1 MRQNIKI
8 ALAGNP
14 NSGKTSLFNTLTGL
28 NQKVG
33 NFPGVTVD
41 KKIGECNLDTQH
53 KALII
58 DIPGVYGLY
67 PRSEDEYV
75 AHSVIVQPQHENNPE
90 VFVVLVDATSLKR
103 NLLLATQIIDLQKPT
118 IIALSMVDL
127 ADQKGIK
134 IDTKALSLQLDV
146 PVVTINPRNN
156 EGIDALKSAIVKV
169 YQNQQIPK
177 PVNTTAY
184 LNVESSHTIAKHTQ
198 INVPYTQLHLALYAD
213 RSTLMDDATKIVLQ
227 NILTAE
233 GKTITTIQAADITA
247 RYKKIDQVLQQSV
260 DSSSKNAK
268 AGTTYKWD
276 KILLH
281 PVLGYVLMFVIMLV
295 VFQALFALASY
306 PMDWIDGMMSGLQ
319 DWATGALPSTWWADL
334 ITNGIIAGLGGVIIF
349 VPQIAILF
357 FLITILEE
365 TGYMSRISFLTDK
378 IMQKVGMNG
387 RSVMPLVSGMA
398 CAIPAVMAARTI
410 TNPKERLLTIL
421 VTPLMSCSARL
432 PVYTLLIAMIVPD
445 EMVLGVFNMQGLV
458 MMGMYVLGILMSL
471 IVSYVLNKVIKSDA
485 KSIYMMELP
494 MYRWPR
500 WKNAFITMYEK
511 AKIFV
516 LDAGKI
522 IIILSIVL
530 WFMSNYGPTGRFD
543 GIEDK
548 YAQIENAQT
557 EGLTTKQEE
566 DKANELL
573 ANSYAGILGHAIEPV
588 IKPLGYD
595 WKIGIALISSFAAR
609 EVFVGTMAT
618 LYSVGEEVE
627 EDDLPLREK
636 MQQATD
642 DQGNKIYTTA
652 TGVSLLMFY
661 AFAMQCI
668 STIAIVRRETNS
680 WKWTI
685 IQVVLYTAI
694 AYVTAFAAYNIFQ

>member
-1 MRQNIKI
+1 MRHNIKI

-14 NSGKTSLFNTLTGL
+14 NSGKTSLFNILTGL

-41 KKIGECNLDTQH
+41 KKIGECQLNEH
-53 KALII
+53 FNGLII
-58 DIPGVYGLY
+58 DIPGIYGLY

-75 AHSVIVQPQHENNPE
+75 AHNVIIQPEHENNPE
-90 VFVVLVDATSLKR
+90 VFVVLVDATNLKR
-103 NLLLATQIIDLQKPT
+103 NLLLASQILDLQKPT
-118 IIALSMVDL
+118 VIALSMMDL
-127 ADQKGIK
+127 AEQKGIN
-134 IDTKALSLQLDV
+134 IDIDLLSEQLNA
-146 PVVTINPRNN
+146 PVIVINPRTDF
-156 EGIDALKSAIVKV
+156 GIDELKAAIVSV
-169 YQNQQIPK
+169 YQTKKIPYK
-177 PVNTTAY
+177 FSTENFLSNTANEAIANIT
-184 LNVESSHTIAKHTQ
+184 NVHE
-198 INVPYTQLHLALYAD
+198 PYTQLHIALYAQK
-213 RSTLMDDATKIVLQ
+213 STVLSEDAKKQLQ
-227 NILTAE
+227 QIIELE
-233 GKTITTIQAADITA
+233 DQTITRIQAKDITN
-247 RYKKIDQVLQQSV
+247 RYTQIDQLIQKAVQKSEQQNKIDQ
-260 DSSSKNAK
+260 
-268 AGTTYKWD
+268 TYKWD

-281 PVLGYVLMFVIMLV
+281 PILGYVIMFIIMLI
-295 VFQALFALASY
+295 VFQALFALASF
-306 PMDWIDGMMSGLQ
+306 PMDWIDGMMSSLQ
-319 DWATGALPSTWWADL
+319 DWTSTHLPETWWADL

-410 TNPKERLLTIL
+410 SNPKERLLTIL

-445 EMVLGVFNMQGLV
+445 ETVLGIFNMQGLV
-458 MMGMYVLGILMSL
+458 MMGMYVLGFVMSL
-471 IVSYVLNKVIKSDA
+471 LVAYVLNKVIKTTVRS
-485 KSIYMMELP
+485 SYLMELP

-516 LDAGKI
+516 VDAGKI
-522 IIILSIVL
+522 IIILSVVL
-530 WFMSNYGPTGRFD
+530 WFMASYGPSGTFEQ
-543 GIEDK
+543 IEEK
-548 YAQIENAQT
+548 YAQIEQT
-557 EGLTTKQEE
+557 QPDGLSTEQEE
-566 DKANELL
+566 EKANELL
-573 ANSYAGILGHAIEPV
+573 ANSYAGILGHTIEPV

-618 LYSVGEEVE
+618 LYSVGEEL
-627 EDDLPLREK
+627 DDSDLPLRAK

-642 DQGNKIYTTA
+642 ANGQKIYTTA

-685 IQVVLYTAI
+685 VQIVLFTAI
-694 AYVTAFAAYNIFQ
+694 AYIMAFAAYNLFQ